1 MAKMVG
7 ACGLERIVYHSS
19 IHHKHA
25 VGGMISHRAVT
36 KWLKRIDRSGEL
48 AWDRSTLFSMAAA
61 WRVTRH
67 HTEVA
72 RAEETLDSESRE
84 MGAWNGNRTGVEE
97 GSRTSRHSHI
107 KKLVGATVGIGK
119 PRAVTAQTFLFPCF
133 IVSSHCLKQ
142 SVTFPIPHG
151 PSPT

>member
-1 MAKMVG
+1 MIDGNCLRPQDMEKMVG

-19 IHHKHA
+19 IHRKHT

-48 AWDRSTLFSMAAA
+48 AWDGSTLFSMAAA

-84 MGAWNGNRTGVEE
+84 MGAWEQNR
-97 GSRTSRHSHI
+97 RR
-107 KKLVGATVGIGK
+107 KKDPEHLGIGRYQRQSN
-119 PRAVTAQTFLFPCF
+119 PPWAQPP
-133 IVSSHCLKQ
+133 VSWHDIDTMQ
-142 SVTFPIPHG
+142 PHQEARG
-151 PSPT
+151 RYR